1 MPGAEVAY
9 CPQCILFVF
18 AAMGV
23 YQYVVR
29 DRIRNGSADENDD
42 LLELDIEQMDA
53 ETQLMLLEM
62 LSADHRPE
70 PAGSHARTH
79 QVLTSNNSTAA

>member
-1 MPGAEVAY
+1 MLTTEIAY

-29 DRIRNGSADENDD
+29 DRIRNGVAGKNDE
-42 LLELDIEQMDA
+42 LLDLDIEQMDA
-53 ETQLMLLEM
+53 ETQLLLLEM
-62 LSADHRPE
+62 LSADHRSQATQRIS
-70 PAGSHARTH
+70 AG
-79 QVLTSNNSTAA
+79 QPNAA